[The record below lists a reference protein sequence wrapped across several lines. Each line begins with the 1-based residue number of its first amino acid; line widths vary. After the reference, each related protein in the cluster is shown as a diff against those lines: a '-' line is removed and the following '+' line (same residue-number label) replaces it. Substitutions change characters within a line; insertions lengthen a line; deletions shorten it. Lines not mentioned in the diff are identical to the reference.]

1 MNVVNMQ
8 QPKMVVRKSIP
19 STQLAIM
26 QENLLNLNYWPFW
39 NKFANRILSENQGEL
54 SVNQRIDLHRIV
66 ARQLIEDMWLI
77 REINRGNSPQFVQLV
92 MVWKGQTINGRT
104 AALAI
109 KNLTIDITILMEDD
123 GGVEITAWWE
133 ITRLSKVLVFG
144 NKVARQIVNQ
154 IFDDLTEYGI
164 NRYTI

>member
-1 MNVVNMQ
+1 MQ

-19 STQLAIM
+19 STQLAIL

-77 REINRGNSPQFVQLV
+77 SEINRGNSPRFVQLV

-123 GGVEITAWWE
+123 GGVEIAAWWE

>member
-1 MNVVNMQ
+1 MQ

-19 STQLAIM
+19 STQLAIL

-54 SVNQRIDLHRIV
+54 YVNQRIDLHRIV

-77 REINRGNSPQFVQLV
+77 SEINRGNSPRFVQLV

-123 GGVEITAWWE
+123 GGVEIAAWWE

>member
-77 REINRGNSPQFVQLV
+77 SEINRGNSPQFVQLV

-123 GGVEITAWWE
+123 GGLEITAWWE
-133 ITRLSKVLVFG
+133 ITLLSKVLAFG

-154 IFDDLTEYGI
+154 IFDDLIEYGI